1 MYYIFKAQKWLEKDK
16 RTISELLTEKNCRFC
31 YGLGKDVLHET
42 NYYEIS
48 KAKYPYAPNHLL
60 IIPKKHIP
68 SLHFMNEEFFF
79 DFLEMVKK
87 TKMLDVNFMANY
99 GYIGGQTL
107 SHLHIHMIGN
117 LKKNPFK
124 VEVNSP
130 NLFYDPLTLPIIY
143 EAKLERF
150 LCDHGLVFCFKKNF
164 YKEMIS
170 IFYELEEGLRK
181 IVNSENKFSTITKY
195 GFDKNNLKLI
205 SHIYESP
212 IDEINNINSLLKN
225 RFGGFGVNWHF
236 NLTSEGSYIFN
247 IIPRATILKTH
258 NPEIRFGSLEM
269 FYNVLLARDR
279 FGDEDNELWNKME
292 IEFIN
297 YVLKK
302 F

>member
-1 MYYIFKAQKWLEKDK
+1 MYYVFKAQKWLEKDK

-31 YGLGKDVLHET
+31 YGLGKDILHET

-68 SLHFMNEEFFF
+68 SLHFMNEEFFY
-79 DFLEMVKK
+79 DFLEIVKK
-87 TKMLDVNFMANY
+87 TKKLDVNFMANY
-99 GYIGGQTL
+99 GYVGGQTL

-117 LKKNPFK
+117 LRNNPFK
-124 VEVNSP
+124 LEINSP
-130 NLFYDPLTLPIIY
+130 NLFYDPLTLPIIH

-150 LCDHGLVFCFKKNF
+150 LCEHGLVFSFKKNF

-170 IFYELEEGLRK
+170 IFYDLEEGLKK
-181 IVNSENKFSTITKY
+181 IVNDENKFCTIEKY
-195 GFDKNNLKLI
+195 GQNKNFLKLL
-205 SHIYESP
+205 SNIYECSY
-212 IDEINNINSLLKN
+212 DDINNVSSIIKN

-247 IIPRATILKTH
+247 IIPRATILKTY

-269 FYNVLLARDR
+269 FYNALLARDM
-279 FGDEDNELWNKME
+279 FNDNDHILWEKME
-292 IEFIN
+292 KDFIN
-297 YVLKK
+297 YVLKN